1 MDGLIRRSFQ
11 VPSDDAVLVGMRCER
26 AAWRGVVLVAM
37 LFVLVPASGPILED
51 QHAPSRSSASTLV
64 LDVDRTSI
72 TADQALLFQAELR
85 DGAGNPVSGVI
96 NWTATNGSMEE
107 TGLFIPWSAG
117 LVNVTA
123 EHEGLMASRQ
133 ITVEPGRPVD
143 LELSLTETPVA
154 GSPFRL
160 NAVGVDAKGNRAS
173 LNNVAWSIDGAHQGV
188 GSPVVVLAN
197 PGSYDVSMRLFDLEA
212 THVIEVVA
220 GEPVSIVFPTGMSM
234 RSGQGFQLR
243 PSLVDANGF
252 PMPYDVVG
260 GLRWSSNH
268 GVVDADGVF
277 FPTRPGVWNVTA
289 TSVAGNLSANGSVAV
304 LPADAAMLDI
314 QMDED
319 PTALRAGQSVTLRAL
334 LSDSLGASAP
344 VHVSLSNWTIPSGQV
359 AASDD
364 GPVWTPVDIGP
375 VRLQVEDSGLTATL
389 DVNVVFGD
397 VVRLETSTSHD
408 AVTAGDDVVLTALA
422 VDEAGNRRAVNATWS
437 LDAGN
442 EADVVLGSGVAFLE
456 PSSIGTWSMEATW
469 VDPSTNDTYTSAWSA
484 DVGPGRLAS
493 ITFDLEANLVP
504 ADRAVDLSPRLTD
517 AYGHAIEGVALNWTV
532 DGVDATFDLRT
543 SGGSW
548 APTSLGGHVIRAN
561 ADGVFG
567 LVRLTV
573 EPGAASTLD
582 LKEDLP
588 EQMVAGVPV
597 ELHLDRVDLHGNVG
611 PAVNVTTDVNAS
623 VLTLEPSTS
632 GPGYWT
638 MVPKAAGTHS
648 VALQSDE
655 AVLNLEVIFEP
666 GMAVRLFV
674 EVDGRL
680 MAQGET
686 ALVSVYGVDVH
697 GNRVSFTKADV
708 SLSCNAGSV
717 SHLVDATWVVDL
729 RKAGTDRSCTAETS
743 DGLQAQTWFEVE
755 SVLLGGAL
763 GSSNSVVS
771 LGGALLLG
779 VLGLMIVLL
788 RRQQLEEVEDVLDE
802 DQTDLVDDEEL
813 KSMVGLGAEA
823 DVLEDAKMIEPTLEP
838 DVLSAMAQE
847 ATTSG
852 VMQAIP
858 GTEQGATGW
867 YVDANATVQHWTVGE
882 DGSWTKTQA

>member
-1 MDGLIRRSFQ
+1 MGRLKRRSFQ
-11 VPSDDAVLVGMRCER
+11 VTWSDVGLVSMVSER

-37 LFVLVPASGPILED
+37 LFLLLPASGPALES
-51 QHAPSRSSASTLV
+51 SRNPLQSSASTLV
-64 LDVDRTSI
+64 LDVDRTTI
-72 TADQALLFQAELR
+72 TADQALLFQAALR

-96 NWTATNGSMEE
+96 NWTVTNGSMEE

-117 LVNVTA
+117 VVNVTA
-123 EHEGLMASRQ
+123 EHEGLLASRQ
-133 ITVEPGRPVD
+133 VTVEPGRPVD
-143 LELSLTETPVA
+143 LELSLSETPVA
-154 GSPFRL
+154 GAPFRL
-160 NAVGVDAKGNRAS
+160 NAIGVDAKGNRAA
-173 LNNVAWSIDGAHQGV
+173 LNNVAWSINGIQEGV

-197 PGSYDVSMRLFDLEA
+197 PGLSTIGMRLFDLEA
-212 THVIEVVA
+212 SQVVEVIPGDPVA
-220 GEPVSIVFPTGMSM
+220 IEFPMGMSM
-234 RSGQGFQLR
+234 RSGQGLQLR
-243 PSLVDANGF
+243 PALVDANGF
-252 PMPYDVVG
+252 PMTYDAVG

-268 GVVDADGVF
+268 GVVDTDGVF

-289 TSVAGNLSANGSVAV
+289 TSVSGNLSANGSVAV

-314 QMDED
+314 ELDGD
-319 PTALRAGQSVTLRAL
+319 PMMLRAGQSITLRAL

-344 VHVSLSNWTIPSGQV
+344 VDVALSNWTIPSGQV

-364 GPVWTPVDIGP
+364 GPVWTPADIGP
-375 VRLQVEDSGLTATL
+375 VRLQVEDSGLTAVL

-397 VVRLETSTSHD
+397 VVRLEAATSHD
-408 AVTAGDDVVLTALA
+408 AVTAGDDVVLTAQA
-422 VDEAGNRRAVNATWS
+422 VDEAGNRRPVNATWS
-437 LDAGN
+437 LNMGQ
-442 EADVVLGSGVAFLE
+442 ETDVVLHPGIAFLE
-456 PSSIGTWSMEATW
+456 PTSIGTWGLEATW
-469 VDPSTNDTYTSAWSA
+469 LDASTNETYSTEWSTE
-484 DVGPGRLAS
+484 VEHGRLAS
-493 ITFDLEANLVP
+493 ITFDLDANLVP
-504 ADRAVDLSPRLTD
+504 ADRAVDVSPLLAD
-517 AYGHAIEGVALNWTV
+517 AYGHPIEGVALNWTV
-532 DGVDATFDLRT
+532 DGLDATFDLRT
-543 SGGSW
+543 SGGLW

-573 EPGAASTLD
+573 EPGAASMLD
-582 LKEDLP
+582 LKEALP

-611 PAVNVTTDVNAS
+611 PAVNVSTNMNAS

-638 MVPKAAGTHS
+638 MTPKMAGTHS
-648 VALQSDE
+648 ISLQSDE
-655 AVLNLEVIFEP
+655 AILGLDVVFEP

-686 ALVSVYGVDVH
+686 ALVSVFGVDVH
-697 GNRVSFTKADV
+697 GNLVSFTKEDV
-708 SLSCNAGSV
+708 TLSCNAGSV

-729 RKAGTDRSCTAETS
+729 RKSGTDRSCTAETT

-771 LGGALLLG
+771 LGGVLLIG
-779 VLGLMIVLL
+779 VLVLMVVLL
-788 RRQQLEEVEDVLDE
+788 RRQQLEDIENLLDE
-802 DQTDLVDDEEL
+802 DQTDLVDDEGQMSVVEL
-813 KSMVGLGAEA
+813 AEESP
-823 DVLEDAKMIEPTLEP
+823 VMEDAKMVEPLLEP

-867 YVDANATVQHWTVGE
+867 YVDANATVQHWTVGV
-882 DGSWTKTQA
+882 DGSWTKTQD

>member
-1 MDGLIRRSFQ
+1 MDRLKRRSFQ
-11 VPSDDAVLVGMRCER
+11 VTRGDVVLVGMRSQR
-26 AAWRGVVLVAM
+26 AAWQGVVLVAM
-37 LFVLVPASGPILED
+37 LILLLPASGPVLED
-51 QHAPSRSSASTLV
+51 LQDTSSSSASTLV
-64 LDVDRTSI
+64 LDVDRTTI
-72 TADQALLFQAELR
+72 TADQALLFQASLR

-96 NWTATNGSMEE
+96 NWTVTNGSMEE

-117 LVNVTA
+117 VVNVTA
-123 EHEGLMASRQ
+123 EHGGLMASRQ
-133 ITVEPGRPVD
+133 VTVEPGRPVD
-143 LELSLTETPVA
+143 LEVSLSETPVA

-160 NAVGVDAKGNRAS
+160 NAIGVDAKGNQAA
-173 LNNVAWSIDGAHQGV
+173 LNNVAWSIEGAHEGV
-188 GSPVVVLAN
+188 GSPVVVIST
-197 PGSYDVSMRLFDLEA
+197 PGSYEIGMRLFDLEA
-212 THVIEVVA
+212 THVVDVVP
-220 GEPVSIVFPTGMSM
+220 GDPVAIVFPTGMSM
-234 RSGQGFQLR
+234 RSGQGLLLR

-252 PMPYDVVG
+252 SMPYDEVG

-268 GVVDADGVF
+268 GVVDTDGVF

-314 QMDED
+314 ELDGD
-319 PTALRAGQSVTLRAL
+319 PMSLRAGQPVTLRAL

-344 VHVSLSNWTIPSGQV
+344 VDVSLSNWTIPSGQV

-364 GPVWTPVDIGP
+364 GPLWTPVDIGP

-397 VVRLETSTSHD
+397 VVRLEAATSHD
-408 AVTAGDDVVLTALA
+408 AVTAGDDVVLTARA
-422 VDEAGNRRAVNATWS
+422 VDEAGNRRPVNATWS
-437 LDAGN
+437 LAVGQED
-442 EADVVLGSGVAFLE
+442 DVVLTPGIAFLE
-456 PSSIGTWSMEATW
+456 PSSIGTWSLEATW
-469 VDPSTNDTYTSAWSA
+469 LDPSTNSTYSTAWTT
-484 DVGPGRLAS
+484 DVEHGRLAS
-493 ITFDLEANLVP
+493 ITFDLDANLVP

-517 AYGHAIEGVALNWTV
+517 AFGHTIEGVALNWTV
-532 DGVDATFDLRT
+532 DGADATFDLRT
-543 SGGSW
+543 SGGLW
-548 APTSLGGHVIRAN
+548 APTTLGGHVIRAN

-573 EPGAASTLD
+573 EPGAASMLE
-582 LKEDLP
+582 LKEALP
-588 EQMVAGVPV
+588 DRMVAGVPV
-597 ELHLDRVDLHGNVG
+597 ELHLDRIDLHGNVG
-611 PAVNVTTDVNAS
+611 PAVNVSTNVNTS

-638 MVPKAAGTHS
+638 MTPKMAGSHA

-655 AVLNLEVIFEP
+655 AILSLDVSFDP

-697 GNRVSFTKADV
+697 GNLVSFTKEDV
-708 SLSCNAGSV
+708 SLSCNAGSI

-729 RKAGTDRSCTAETS
+729 RKAGTDRSCTAETN

-779 VLGLMIVLL
+779 VLALMVVLL
-788 RRQQLEEVEDVLDE
+788 RRQSLEVVEDLLDE
-802 DQTDLVDDEEL
+802 DQTDLVDSEDQ
-813 KSMVGLGAEA
+813 KSIVDLAAEA
-823 DVLEDAKMIEPTLEP
+823 DVIEDAKMVEPTLEP

-867 YVDANATVQHWTVGE
+867 YVDANATVQHWTVGA
-882 DGSWTKTQA
+882 DGSWTRTQT

>member
-1 MDGLIRRSFQ
+1 MDRLKRRSFQ
-11 VPSDDAVLVGMRCER
+11 IPRSDVVLVSMGCQRV
-26 AAWRGVVLVAM
+26 AWRGVVLVTM
-37 LFVLVPASGPILED
+37 LFMLLPASGPVLEGV
-51 QHAPSRSSASTLV
+51 HAPSRSSASTLV
-64 LDVDRTSI
+64 LDVDRTTI

-85 DGAGNPVSGVI
+85 DGAGNLVSGVV
-96 NWTATNGSMEE
+96 NWTVSNGSIEE
-107 TGLFIPWSAG
+107 TGLFIPWSSG
-117 LVNVTA
+117 VVNVTA
-123 EHEGLMASRQ
+123 EHEGLLASRQ
-133 ITVEPGRPVD
+133 VMVEPGRPVD
-143 LELSLTETPVA
+143 LEVSLTETPVA

-160 NAVGVDAKGNRAS
+160 NAVGVDAKGNRAA
-173 LNNVAWSIDGAHQGV
+173 LNNVAWSIDGMQQGV
-188 GSPVVVLAN
+188 GSPVVVLAT
-197 PGSYDVSMRLFDLEA
+197 PGTYELNMRLFDLESV
-212 THVIEVVA
+212 HDIEVIPGDPVA
-220 GEPVSIVFPTGMSM
+220 IVFPTGMSM

-243 PSLVDANGF
+243 PSLVDMNGF
-252 PMPYDVVG
+252 SMDYDVVG
-260 GLRWSSNH
+260 GLLWSSNH
-268 GVVDADGVF
+268 GVVDTEGVF

-314 QMDED
+314 ELDED
-319 PTALRAGQSVTLRAL
+319 PMALRAGQSVTLRAL

-359 AASDD
+359 AASED

-389 DVNVVFGD
+389 DVNVIFGD
-397 VVRLETSTSHD
+397 VVRLEAQTSHD
-408 AVTAGDDVVLTALA
+408 AVTAGDDVVLTARA
-422 VDEAGNRRAVNATWS
+422 VDEAGNRRAVNASWS
-437 LDAGN
+437 LITGV
-442 EADVVLGSGVAFLE
+442 EADVVLTPGVAFLE
-456 PSSIGTWSMEATW
+456 PSSIGTWSMDATW
-469 VDPSTNDTYTSAWSA
+469 LDPTDNATYRCTWSA
-484 DVGPGRLAS
+484 EVGHGRLAS

-543 SGGSW
+543 TEGKW

-582 LKEDLP
+582 LKEALADR
-588 EQMVAGVPV
+588 MVAGVPV

-611 PAVNVTTDVNAS
+611 PALNVTTDLNTS

-638 MVPKAAGTHS
+638 MVPKMAGAHT

-655 AVLNLEVIFEP
+655 AVLNLDLIFDP

-674 EVDGRL
+674 DVDGRQ

-697 GNRVSFTKADV
+697 GNLVSFTEADV

-729 RKAGTDRSCTAETS
+729 RKAGTDRSCTAETE

-771 LGGALLLG
+771 LGGALLIGLL
-779 VLGLMIVLL
+779 VLMVVLL
-788 RRQQLEEVEDVLDE
+788 RRQGLEVFDGVLDE
-802 DQTDLVDDEEL
+802 DQTGLVDEDDQKSVVDLSDE
-813 KSMVGLGAEA
+813 SAPI
-823 DVLEDAKMIEPTLEP
+823 EDAKMEEPVLEQ

-882 DGSWTKTQA
+882 DGSWTKTQV